1 MITREAITF
10 NGKYVVL
17 LNREVSSSSDK
28 NIPGG
33 LPMPGGYEDIIEEFL
48 VAGNHP
54 EWRIGSDLIISFPE
68 EKIRGKVTT
77 VNVDTGSS
85 RTSVRVLYRKI
96 AAEPVRERRVRQ
108 GRRRG

>member
-17 LNREVSSSSDK
+17 LNREVSSAANGRDMSS
-28 NIPGG
+28 GF
-33 LPMPGGYEDIIEEFL
+33 EEIIEEFL

-54 EWRIGSDLIISFPE
+54 EWRIGSDLTISFPE
-68 EKIRGKVTT
+68 EKIRGRVTT

-85 RTSVRVLYRKI
+85 RTSVRVLYRKV
-96 AAEPVRERRVRQ
+96 ATEPVPEKRARQ